1 MHLRK
6 TPPKPPRLR
15 PLAGLAG
22 SLAALAAAV
31 AAALA
36 LPACGSSK
44 SSNALTLYNGQHEQ
58 TTVLLARD
66 FERRTGIKVQVRSA
80 DESTLANQIV
90 QEGSNS
96 PADVFYTENSPAL
109 EALGEKGLLAPVQ
122 ASTLAAVPRRWS
134 GQRGD
139 WVGVSARVSEL
150 VYNPST
156 IKASE
161 VPPSIFRLAEPNFKG
176 KVGYAPSETDFQPLV
191 TSIIKL
197 KGKTTAEAWLLGLK
211 ETGRVYP
218 DNETVVAQVNN
229 GQSAIGP
236 INHYYWY
243 RLRQEQGAGGTHSK
257 LAPYEKG
264 DPGDLINVSGAA
276 VLRSSDKQA
285 AAQKLL
291 AYLVSD
297 GGQRVLADSDS
308 YEYPLRP
315 GVPPTRGL
323 PPLASFGPSV
333 LTPAQLG
340 DGHEALELEQKLGL
354 L

>member
-1 MHLRK
+1 MHPRK
-6 TPPKPPRLR
+6 TLATSPLPRL
-15 PLAGLAG
+15 
-22 SLAALAAAV
+22 LAALGLAAAV
-31 AAALA
+31 ALALA
-36 LPACGSSK
+36 ACGGSK
-44 SSNALTLYNGQHEQ
+44 SGTALTLYNGQHEQ
-58 TTVLLARD
+58 TTVLLVHD
-66 FERRTGIKVQVRSA
+66 FERQTGIKVQIRSG

-109 EALGEKGLLAPVQ
+109 EALGQKGLLAPVDS
-122 ASTLAAVPRRWS
+122 ATLAAVPRS
-134 GQRGD
+134 SSSPRGD

-150 VYNPST
+150 VYNPSK

-161 VPPSIFRLAEPNFKG
+161 EPNFKG
-176 KVGYAPSETDFQPLV
+176 KVAYAPSETDFQPLV

-218 DNETVVAQVNN
+218 DNETVVTQVNN

-243 RLRQEQGAGGTHSK
+243 RLRREQGAGGTHSR
-257 LAPYEKG
+257 LAAYEKG
-264 DPGDLINVSGAA
+264 DPGDLIDVSGAA
-276 VLRSSDKQA
+276 VLRSSGKQA
-285 AAQKLL
+285 KAQKLL
-291 AYLVSD
+291 AYLVSES
-297 GGQRVLADSDS
+297 GQRTLGGSDS

-315 GVPPTRGL
+315 GVPPAHGL
-323 PPLASFGPSV
+323 APLASFGRSV